1 MMRILMNSKKYNLIK
16 TNETKVNKLEIITK
30 NKKKLGIKGIN
41 IQAPYSEDEPKIIF
55 NINPLDRLIN
65 IDSKFDS
72 NIENIV
78 ENYNNV
84 NYYVIHIL
92 SDNTRHKNIVNHI
105 KKIKLKINIFDAI
118 EGKKIISNDVFI
130 NELQINQQGK
140 FKPGEI
146 GCYLSHLS
154 LLYTI
159 KDDDNY
165 TVIFE
170 DDFKIEDCN
179 FENCIQNIINKIDI
193 DFDIL
198 FLGDLTNNYD
208 EQYKDNIYKI
218 NKAQNLWGT
227 HGYLL
232 KNKNIKKII
241 DNLIIF
247 NDVYDIRLKKL
258 IDNDIINGLIINPNL
273 IFQDRSILSTI
284 RVNKINSVNK
294 INPVYLLKKMYS
306 N

>member
-1 MMRILMNSKKYNLIK
+1 MRILMNSKKYKLIK
-16 TNETKVNKLEIITK
+16 TNETKVNKLEIIRK

-72 NIENIV
+72 DIENII

-92 SDNTRHKNIVNHI
+92 SDNTRHKNIINHI
-105 KKIKLKINIFDAI
+105 KRIKLKINIFDAI

-130 NELQINQQGK
+130 NELKINQQGK

-179 FENCIQNIINKIDI
+179 FENYIQNIINKIDI

-258 IDNDIINGLIINPNL
+258 IDDHIINGLIINPNL
-273 IFQDRSILSTI
+273 VFQDRSILSTI
-284 RVNKINSVNK
+284 RVNKIN
-294 INPVYLLKKMYS
+294 PVYLLKKCTLIS
-306 N
+306 